1 MFDHCISGFRGHIAR
16 KHYKKLKSMS
26 QMYKYEINQFC
37 AHIED
42 INNRLIQTLTQLN
55 DKLPGLL

>member
-1 MFDHCISGFRGHIAR
+1 
-16 KHYKKLKSMS
+16 MS